1 MAQNEWWKGAVIYQI
16 YPRSFQDTTGDGIG
30 DLNGIIKR
38 LDYIK
43 SLGVDAVWIS
53 PFFKSPMKDFGYDI
67 SDYRDID
74 AMFGNIG
81 DFDKLIEQA
90 HQRNIKI
97 IIDQVLSH
105 TSNEHPWFVESRAD
119 KHNDKA
125 DWYVWADAKPDGSP
139 PNNWLSIFGGV
150 AWQWEPRRCQYYL
163 HNFLTEQPDL
173 NFHNPDVRQAVLD
186 NVKFWLDKGV
196 DGFRL
201 DAINFCFHDKQLRDN
216 PAKPKALR
224 QGRGFSE
231 DNPYAFQYHH
241 FNNTQPENLDFM
253 AEIRSL
259 LDQYPGTVSLGEISS
274 EDSLQ
279 TMAEYTSGGD
289 KLHMGYSFE
298 LLTNDYSAQYIRET
312 VSRLE
317 AVMTEGWP
325 CWAFSN
331 HDVQRVASRWSQDGK
346 SVNPQQVKML
356 TALLGSLRG
365 SVCMYQGEELGL
377 SEADVAFEDLQDP
390 YGITFWP
397 NFKGRDGCRTPMP
410 WHHDAPHAGFTTGSP
425 WLPVCDEHAQNT
437 VSSQEVEPH
446 STLSQYKAFL
456 AWRATRPELLT
467 GDIEFID
474 TKEPVLA
481 FYRTLDDKKLLCLFN
496 LSEQTAVC
504 EVQEDNYTPIK
515 ELAHHTGEQAA
526 GKVTLPGYGCF
537 FASI

>member
-1 MAQNEWWKGAVIYQI
+1 MASNNEWWKGAVIYQI
-16 YPRSFQDTTGDGIG
+16 YPRSFQDSNADGIG
-30 DLNGIIKR
+30 DLKGIIHR

-67 SDYRDID
+67 SDYRDVD
-74 AMFGNIG
+74 PMFGAIE
-81 DFDKLIEQA
+81 DFDELINQA
-90 HQRNIKI
+90 HERDIKI

-105 TSNEHPWFVESRAD
+105 TSNQHPWFIESREN
-119 KHNDKA
+119 KINDKA

-173 NFHNPDVRQAVLD
+173 NFHNPDVRKAILD
-186 NVKFWLDKGV
+186 NVEFWLKKGV

-201 DAINFCFHDKQLRDN
+201 DAINFCFHDQQLRDN
-216 PAKPKALR
+216 PAKPVALR

-231 DNPYAFQYHH
+231 DNPYAFQYHYY
-241 FNNTQPENLDFM
+241 NNTQPENLAFM
-253 AEIRSL
+253 EEIRAL
-259 LDQYPGTVSLGEISS
+259 LDRYPGTVSLGEISS

-279 TMAEYTSGGD
+279 TMAEYTAD
-289 KLHMGYSFE
+289 DNKLHMGYSFE
-298 LLTNDYSAQYIRET
+298 LLTRDYSAKYIRDT

-325 CWAFSN
+325 CWAFAN
-331 HDVQRVASRWSQDGK
+331 HDVERVASRWSTN
-346 SVNPQQVKML
+346 SVVNNEQVKML

-377 SEADVAFEDLQDP
+377 GEAAVAFEELQDP

-410 WHHDAPHAGFTTGSP
+410 WTKAKPHAGFSEAKP
-425 WLPVCDEHAQNT
+425 WLPVSNEHSERAVDEQVQDNN
-437 VSSQEVEPH
+437 
-446 STLSQYKAFL
+446 STLSYYQAFL
-456 AWRATRPELLT
+456 RWRGAQPALKT
-467 GDIEFID
+467 GEIEFID
-474 TKEPVLA
+474 TPEPVLA
-481 FYRTLDDKKLLCLFN
+481 FYRKVDEQTLLCIFN
-496 LSEQTAVC
+496 LADTQ
-504 EVQEDNYTPIK
+504 
-515 ELAHHTGEQAA
+515 QAF
-526 GKVTLPGYGCF
+526 TLPELTLSECDVKHQSGSITNNVLQLSAFGCY
-537 FASI
+537 FAEVI